1 MIDALGLIFT
11 DGFDVQ
17 LDALTERRTV
27 ASIPFAGRYR
37 LIDFPLSNLANSGVR
52 NIGIIVKKNY
62 QSLMDHIRGGAE
74 WDLNLRF
81 TGLTFLPPFSSV
93 TSKEPDI
100 YKNRLDA
107 LSSNISFLRYH
118 KEKYVIMMGS
128 DFIWNEDLEDFFAAH
143 IASGAKMT
151 ALYTK
156 EKLQKNP
163 ETESTF
169 VVTDSTGKITRQI
182 ISNAKPDG
190 AFYSMNTYIMD
201 REELLGILESIHKT
215 GIRSLRRDVISKM
228 IANGD
233 ANGYE
238 AKGKVFHI
246 DSLESYLRCSLDML
260 TRANRMSLFGNED
273 RPILTHIMDSAPTKY
288 GKNAKVTNSIVADGA
303 VIEGEVKNC
312 IIFRNV
318 KVEEGAVVENSVI
331 MNDTLI
337 SRGAHINY
345 CVLDKNII
353 IGDNRWLSGYI
364 THPFYSKRSSV
375 I

>member
-93 TSKEPDI
+93 TSEEPDV

-107 LSSNISFLRYH
+107 LAANTSFLRYH

-128 DFIWNEDLEDFFAAH
+128 DFIWNEDLEDFYEAH

-156 EKLQKNP
+156 EAFKKNP

-182 ISNAKPDG
+182 ISNQKPDG
-190 AFYSMNTYIMD
+190 AFYSMNTYIME
-201 REELLGILESIHKT
+201 RAALLELLESRHKT
-215 GIRSLRRDVISKM
+215 GIRSLRRDVIAKM
-228 IANGD
+228 IENGEANS
-233 ANGYE
+233 YE

-246 DSLESYLRCSLDML
+246 DSLEAYLRSSLDML
-260 TRANRMSLFGNED
+260 SRPNRMSLFGNED

-288 GKNAKVTNSIVADGA
+288 GKNAKVTNSIIADGA
-303 VIEGEVKNC
+303 VIEGEVRNC

-353 IGDNRWLSGYI
+353 IGDDRWLSGYI